1 MSNHYQ
7 VKAPLRS
14 LVNLI
19 IGCARDYHKQ
29 VKSIGKKMGYSMI
42 AEMAVSNLRDS
53 YYNELVDLLSEDDYF
68 DKKDLIMFAEA
79 FDELLDSST
88 PKRK

>member
-19 IGCARDYHKQ
+19 IGCARDYQKQ
-29 VKSIGKKMGYSMI
+29 VKKIIRNSDFEIEDNPEI
-42 AEMAVSNLRDS
+42 ENLRDS
-53 YYNELVDLLSEDDYF
+53 YYNELIDLLSEEGYF
-68 DKKDLIMFAEA
+68 DDGDLTMFAET
-79 FDELLDSST
+79 FDQLLATST